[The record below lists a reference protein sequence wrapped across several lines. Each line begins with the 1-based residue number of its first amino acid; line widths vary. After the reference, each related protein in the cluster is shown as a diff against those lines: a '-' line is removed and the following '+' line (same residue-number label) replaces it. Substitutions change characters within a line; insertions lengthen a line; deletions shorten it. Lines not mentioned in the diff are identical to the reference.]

1 MFYLSVEVVQ
11 VQDSHVSV
19 GLGGDLF
26 DVWVYFQREWETL
39 GKENC
44 FLSLF
49 DFVFGAE
56 LFVFGAGASCLIFCP
71 CKLPGFLKVAK
82 DHTIKFR

>member
-26 DVWVYFQREWETL
+26 DVWVYFQREREAP
-39 GKENC
+39 GKEGTRGYAHHNYIC
-44 FLSLF
+44 
-49 DFVFGAE
+49 VEGRE
-56 LFVFGAGASCLIFCP
+56 E
-71 CKLPGFLKVAK
+71 VAN
-82 DHTIKFR
+82 